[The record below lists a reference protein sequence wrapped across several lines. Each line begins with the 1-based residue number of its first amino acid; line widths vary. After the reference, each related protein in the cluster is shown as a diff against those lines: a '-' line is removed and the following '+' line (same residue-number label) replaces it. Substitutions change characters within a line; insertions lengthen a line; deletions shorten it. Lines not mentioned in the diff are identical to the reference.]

1 MHLFWLKE
9 LDRSGK
15 SELLRDDK
23 FDEYFEDPCEDD
35 KWLSVSSV
43 LEKVIK
49 GWGMLERRL

>member
-35 KWLSVSSV
+35 K
-43 LEKVIK
+43 
-49 GWGMLERRL
+49 